1 MKTCM
6 ITFRSVTPAQRG
18 ERVLKKAG
26 IGCQLRRTPKKM
38 EEKGCGY
45 CLHLPC
51 PMVQTALEQLRSQEV
66 PFRKVY
72 LSRENGTQE
81 ELHL

>member
-18 ERVLKKAG
+18 EKALKQAG
-26 IGCQLRRTPKKM
+26 IGCQLLRTPRKM

-45 CLHLPC
+45 CLHIPC
-51 PMVQTALEQLRSQEV
+51 GSVSAAVELLRSKDIL
-66 PFRKVY
+66 FRKIY
-72 LSRENGTQE
+72 LTRENGTME
-81 ELHL
+81 EIQL

>member
-1 MKTCM
+1 M

-18 ERVLKKAG
+18 ERILQQAG
-26 IGCQLRRTPKKM
+26 IGCQLQRTPKKM

-45 CLHLPC
+45 CLQLPC
-51 PMVQTALEQLRSQEV
+51 HLVQTAVEQLRNREV

-72 LSRENGTQE
+72 LNRENGIQE
-81 ELHL
+81 ELYP